1 MKQLFVLIIITV
13 SAHPL
18 VFGQL
23 QAQQFLGE
31 NGLSSFQVTNEKV
44 SGVQFTNDGF
54 WVKKWNTTDLS
65 ADDSIFVATPQ
76 VNGFSLKFKDMVWF
90 QSRYVALFIGKDQR
104 SKNATIFGFDLSNTS
119 SSLKPLFQIEFPTVL
134 APNQVALS
142 LSHSKQTLA
151 IMGITN
157 ESEKGKEWSAV
168 CFNAQFQPF
177 KQVSFMVSSTANYG
191 VDKDSYFFI
200 DDQEGVLKA
209 DVKTYFDR
217 EIKRQKSSLFLYRPN
232 NNALSELADTL
243 ELPNGTCIGSMQ
255 LIRNDKGCFLVG
267 KNLLFDNRKIA
278 GIKGL
283 IAVSITPDYHF
294 GAVNFANYSDKTAA
308 YAKKG
313 RNPEEFDAVRPLYE
327 IVSIETTA
335 SGAFYV
341 VQERQ
346 SVTTVSGSSEVYYG
360 SLIVTKFSA
369 DGQKIS
375 DDFIAKSQTYK
386 NGAIPIIVPV
396 PGMLLYFSISRNV
409 SNAGFSVETGV
420 EGEQL
425 IVVYNDVLQNKDKLP
440 RLPREQMTALTKS
453 VPFVIKTT
461 LDGSYTQ
468 VPMVSS
474 LTAKKSYAIRGA
486 IIENGSVYLL
496 SNTKGL
502 SNVEKWKL

>member
-1 MKQLFVLIIITV
+1 MKQIIILILCITL
-13 SAHPL
+13 SNGILHA
-18 VFGQL
+18 QL
-23 QAQQFLGE
+23 EAQHALGKSTFHVVGTSDE
-31 NGLSSFQVTNEKV
+31 LLT
-44 SGVQFTNDGF
+44 GVEFNDEGF
-54 WVKKWNTTDLS
+54 WVKNLNKENLHGSDSSHFDSPAVKGYQLQFYDL
-65 ADDSIFVATPQ
+65 
-76 VNGFSLKFKDMVWF
+76 VWF
-90 QSRYVALFIGKDQR
+90 QSKLIALYFGKEQT
-104 SKNATIFGFDLSNTS
+104 SKTATVFGFDAHRLSVF
-119 SSLKPLFQIEFPTVL
+119 KEPIFQIDFPEL
-134 APNQVALS
+134 INKDQVVLS

-157 ESEKGKEWSAV
+157 ESEKGNEWSAV

-232 NNALSELADTL
+232 NNELSELADTL

-294 GAVNFANYSDKTAA
+294 GSVNFADYSDKTAA

-327 IVSIETTA
+327 IVSIETTT

-440 RLPREQMTALTKS
+440 RLQREQMTSVTKA
-453 VPFVIKTT
+453 VPFVIKTN

-468 VPMVSS
+468 VPMVSA

-502 SNVEKWKL
+502 SNLEKWKL